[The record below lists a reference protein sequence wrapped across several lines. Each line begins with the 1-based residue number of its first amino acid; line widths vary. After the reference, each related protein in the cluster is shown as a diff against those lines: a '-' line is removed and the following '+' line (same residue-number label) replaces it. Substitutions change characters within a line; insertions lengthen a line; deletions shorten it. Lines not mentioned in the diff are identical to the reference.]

1 MYINSEHKKAQELL
15 DEQKFEK
22 SLIAFNKALKL
33 DPNHP
38 DILSHRGVL
47 HLHMNQKRKCFDD
60 LELSLELDKG
70 YAYRY
75 AALAYA
81 RDYFGDLEGAIL
93 LYQQAVEVDPE
104 DAISHNNL
112 GLLMEKQGYQQKA
125 KDNFEKAD
133 KLAQIQDDMLDKLNE
148 LESEEEKFLVK
159 NNDEGSISKSNPL
172 PKPGTMNTPKGEP
185 LQPKK
190 LKADTPPTF
199 GQVSKD
205 LVTKKS
211 VFKEFVSFVKNGFK
225 LEK

>member
-33 DPNHP
+33 NPNHP

-47 HLHMNQKRKCFDD
+47 HLHMNQKKKCFDD
-60 LELSLELDKG
+60 LELSLRLDKD
-70 YAYRY
+70 YSYRY

-81 RDYFGDLEGAIL
+81 KDYFGDLDAAIE
-93 LYQQAVEVDPE
+93 LYKKAVQVDPE

-112 GLLMEKQGYQQKA
+112 GLLMEKRGYQKKA
-125 KDNFEKAD
+125 KENFEKAD
-133 KLAQIQDDMLDKLNE
+133 RLAEIHEGMLNKMDE
-148 LESEEEKFLVK
+148 LEKQEESFNKENTETK
-159 NNDEGSISKSNPL
+159 EEKSNPL
-172 PKPGTMNTPKGEP
+172 PKPGSLNIPKGEP

-190 LKADTPPTF
+190 LKPDAQQTF

-211 VFKEFVSFVKNGFK
+211 VFKEFIGFVKNGFK
-225 LEK
+225 LKE